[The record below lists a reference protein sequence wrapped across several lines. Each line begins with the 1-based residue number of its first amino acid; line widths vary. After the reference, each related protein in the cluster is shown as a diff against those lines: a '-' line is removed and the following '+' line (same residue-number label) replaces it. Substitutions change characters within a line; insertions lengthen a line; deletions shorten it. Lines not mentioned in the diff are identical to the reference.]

1 LYGVLT
7 VPRLAHDRDTHLT
20 PDEIATEALR
30 QFDEG
35 GAPSIRSLAAA
46 LKVAPTAIYYH
57 YPSRGAIIAAAVE
70 KVWQEAFEIGLEL
83 VPDVRAVAPDE
94 VLVAAG
100 LATRRAFVRHGL
112 LAQHLAEIPEVG
124 QRMFSNLSL
133 LASAFERVGL
143 EGDAAAVAFHT
154 YASYVIGSTLF
165 VTIRAVAG
173 VPAFDDPDPEDPSS
187 DTQAAL
193 QQMMILS
200 ATDPQRDEDLF
211 VHGLRAIVA
220 CLKP

>member
-1 LYGVLT
+1 M
-7 VPRLAHDRDTHLT
+7 PRLAHDRDTHLT

-30 QFDEG
+30 QFDKG

-57 YPSRGAIIAAAVE
+57 YPSRGAIIDAAVE
-70 KVWQEAFEIGLEL
+70 KVWTEAFHIGVEL
-83 VPDVRAVAPDE
+83 VPDLRAAAPDE

-124 QRMFSNLSL
+124 QRMVSNLSL
-133 LASAFERVGL
+133 LAGAFERLGL
-143 EGDAAAVAFHT
+143 HGEDAAAAFHT

-165 VTIRAVAG
+165 VTIRAISGAPKLG
-173 VPAFDDPDPEDPSS
+173 EPDPSEPNA
-187 DTQAAL
+187 DTRDAL
-193 QQMMILS
+193 QRMMIVS
-200 ATDPQRDEDLF
+200 ATDPQLDEELF
-211 VHGLRAIVA
+211 VGGLRQVVA